1 MKIDIFNTQKKYN
14 VIYADPPWP
23 QTKGNT
29 MSLEEI
35 KKLHEKV
42 FNQIC
47 EQKHNVFMWGIDKY
61 LPETEQMMKELGYT
75 LHARMIWD
83 KENGIA
89 PAFTVRFSHEYLLWF
104 YKKGNMLMPIKNQRG
119 VWPTVFREQST
130 IHSKK
135 PNIAREMLDKMFPE
149 ANKLELFARE
159 QVEGWDCWGN
169 EI

>member
-61 LPETEQMMKELGYT
+61 LP
-75 LHARMIWD
+75 
-83 KENGIA
+83 
-89 PAFTVRFSHEYLLWF
+89 
-104 YKKGNMLMPIKNQRG
+104 
-119 VWPTVFREQST
+119 
-130 IHSKK
+130 
-135 PNIAREMLDKMFPE
+135 
-149 ANKLELFARE
+149 
-159 QVEGWDCWGN
+159 
-169 EI
+169 